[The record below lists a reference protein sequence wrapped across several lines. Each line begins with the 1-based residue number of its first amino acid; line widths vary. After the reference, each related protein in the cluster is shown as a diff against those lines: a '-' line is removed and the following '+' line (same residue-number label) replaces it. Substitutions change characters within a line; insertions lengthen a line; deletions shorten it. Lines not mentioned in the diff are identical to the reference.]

1 LDRFEFI
8 PTTLKDLIST
18 RFFSV
23 PRYQRSYAWASDE
36 VSDFWNDMRD
46 SITDGGD
53 YFLGNIVLTS
63 LDGAD
68 KSHQIIDGQQ
78 RIATTTIL
86 NAAIRDVYSDEG
98 DVDAA
103 AAIQQEMICA
113 HDTATHNKIA
123 RIKLNDV
130 DDTFYKSLLI
140 DKSEPKPTSDSHRLI
155 SSAYDFFKSKICE
168 VKSQNPSTWRA
179 ELGKISHFLGQQAR
193 VISVYA
199 ANDADAFIIFET
211 LNDRGADLTIADL
224 LKNYLFSKSGNEIDS
239 VQKNWIDARAIL
251 EEYQPE
257 NEFIIFL
264 RHYWSSVYGM
274 TRERELYKSIKN
286 NISDKVKA
294 VKFSSEIKQGAKHY
308 GAALSEK
315 SIFWNDYSDT
325 DRNNVKLLLRLKLE
339 QNRPLLLAILQ
350 HFSKQE
356 IQKTLPLLISWSV
369 RGLIAG
375 VMGKGAAETTFCE
388 SATKIRSGE
397 IKSHSD
403 LRISLSTLVPS
414 DASFV
419 ESFAAYRTRNNGFAR
434 FLLLG
439 LEGHLSGT
447 SQPELVPNERVDE
460 VNLEHVLPQR
470 PKSSD
475 WLGLANDEALFHS
488 LKLGNMTLLQEKK
501 NNAIGNK
508 PFVSKKPI
516 IAASNFELNKYF
528 VAHTDWTVADIDS
541 RQKVLANI
549 APKVWKL

>member
-1 LDRFEFI
+1 
-8 PTTLKDLIST
+8 
-18 RFFSV
+18 
-23 PRYQRSYAWASDE
+23 
-36 VSDFWNDMRD
+36 M
-46 SITDGGD
+46 
-53 YFLGNIVLTS
+53 TS
-63 LDGAD
+63 LDDGDA
-68 KSHQIIDGQQ
+68 SHQIIDGQQ

-86 NAAIRDVYSDEG
+86 NAAIRDVYNDEG
-98 DVDAA
+98 EVEAA

-113 HDTATHNKIA
+113 HDTATHTKIA
-123 RIKLNDV
+123 RIRLNDV
-130 DDTFYKSLLI
+130 DNTFYKALLI
-140 DKSEPKPTSDSHRLI
+140 EKSSPQASSDSHNLI
-155 SSAYDFFKSKICE
+155 KSAYDFFRSKVDSI
-168 VKSQNPSTWRA
+168 KSQNPSTWRA

-193 VISVYA
+193 IVSVYA

-224 LKNYLFSKSGNEIDS
+224 LKNYLFSKSSNEIES
-239 VQKNWIDARAIL
+239 VQKNWIDARTIL

-257 NEFIIFL
+257 NEYIIFL

-274 TRERELYKSIKN
+274 TRERELYKNIKN
-286 NISDKVKA
+286 NINDKAKA
-294 VKFSSEIKQGAKHY
+294 VKFSGDMKQAAKHY

-315 SIFWNDYSDT
+315 ALFWNDYTDT

-339 QNRPLLLAILQ
+339 QNRPLVLAILQ
-350 HFSKQE
+350 HFTKQE
-356 IQKTLPLLISWSV
+356 IQKTLPLLVSWSV

-388 SATKIRSGE
+388 AATKIRAGE

-403 LRISLSTLVPS
+403 LRASLSTLVPS
-414 DASFV
+414 DASFI

-439 LEGHLSGT
+439 LERHLLGEA
-447 SQPELVPNERVDE
+447 QPELVPNELVDD

-470 PKSSD
+470 PKPTE
-475 WLGLANDEALFHS
+475 WLNLASDEALFHS

-508 PFVSKKPI
+508 PFSTKQPVV
-516 IAASNFELNKYF
+516 AASTFELNKYF
-528 VAHTDWTVADIDS
+528 AAKSIWTVADIDT
-541 RQKVLANI
+541 RQKLLANI

>member
-1 LDRFEFI
+1 MDRFEFF
-8 PTTLKDLIST
+8 PTTLKHLIST
-18 RFFSV
+18 RYFSV
-23 PRYQRSYAWASDE
+23 PRYQRSYAWAADE
-36 VSDFWNDMRD
+36 VSDFWNDMQV
-46 SITDGGD
+46 SIADGGD
-53 YFLGNIVLTS
+53 YFLGNIVLTAVEEG
-63 LDGAD
+63 DA
-68 KSHQIIDGQQ
+68 SHQIIDGQQ

-86 NAAIRDVYSDEG
+86 NAAIRDVYSEEG
-98 DVDAA
+98 DAEAA

-113 HDTATHNKIA
+113 HDTATHTKIA

-130 DDTFYKSLLI
+130 DDTFYKALLI
-140 DKSEPKPTSDSHRLI
+140 QKTSPKPSSDSHSLI
-155 SSAYDFFKSKICE
+155 MSAYEFFRSKIDAI
-168 VKSQNPSTWRA
+168 KSENPSTWRA
-179 ELGKISHFLGQQAR
+179 ELGKISHFLGHQAR
-193 VISVYA
+193 VVSVYA
-199 ANDADAFIIFET
+199 ANDADAFVIFET

-224 LKNYLFSKSGNEIDS
+224 LKNYLFSKSGNEIES

-257 NEFIIFL
+257 NEYIIFL

-274 TRERELYKSIKN
+274 TRERELYKNIKN
-286 NISDKVKA
+286 NINDKPKA
-294 VKFSSEIKQGAKHY
+294 VKFSGDMKQAAKHY

-315 SIFWNDYSDT
+315 ALFWTEYTDT

-350 HFSKQE
+350 HFSKME
-356 IQKTLPLLISWSV
+356 IKKTLPLLISWSV

-388 SATKIRSGE
+388 AATKIRSGE

-403 LRISLSTLVPS
+403 LRVSLSTLIPS
-414 DASFV
+414 DASFA
-419 ESFAAYRTRNNGFAR
+419 ESFATYRTRNNSFAR

-439 LEGHLSGT
+439 LERHSLDEA
-447 SQPELVPNERVDE
+447 QPELVPNDRVDE

-470 PKSSD
+470 PKPAD
-475 WLGLANDEALFHS
+475 WPNLASDEALFHS

-508 PFVSKKPI
+508 SFLTKKPVLM
-516 IAASNFELNKYF
+516 ASKFELNKYF
-528 VAHTDWTVADIDS
+528 ANRTDWTVADIDT
-541 RQKVLANI
+541 RQKLLAGL